1 MVRVSRLLDH
11 AGVIALLLQTAVLR
25 DLRAPERVV
34 LDALVVV
41 NDLVR
46 LLHELLVLSALLGRL
61 LEARRLLVLVEVAGS
76 REALRRLVE
85 ALLWRVRLR
94 EDLDALL

>member
-1 MVRVSRLLDH
+1 MVRVARLLDH
-11 AGVIALLLQTAVLR
+11 AGVIALLLQAAVLR
-25 DLRAPERVV
+25 ALRAPERVV

-46 LLHELLVLSALLGRL
+46 LLHKLLVLGALLCRL

-76 REALRRLVE
+76 REALRCLVE
-85 ALLWRVRLR
+85 ALLW
-94 EDLDALL
+94 